1 MGLQRVG
8 HDLETRHSTA
18 YSCHKLFVKK
28 IILSPLNGILLE
40 NQLTID
46 VLAILGLSVLF
57 H

>member
-1 MGLQRVG
+1 MGLQRAG

-46 VLAILGLSVLF
+46 VLVILGLSVLF